1 MLENSFNNR
10 EKMAQGTNSIQWR
23 VVLPSVTFFNLIY
36 NKFDYHGSIGYI
48 MTIILPDTQNAP
60 TFFEKNFDLRFDI
73 DFIFNICSKKT
84 KSNPINKYIPSP
96 IPQ

>member
-1 MLENSFNNR
+1 
-10 EKMAQGTNSIQWR
+10 
-23 VVLPSVTFFNLIY
+23 
-36 NKFDYHGSIGYI
+36 